1 MMSVMMFFMP
11 ETPYYLITKGKM
23 EQAEKSLSWLRGKQ
37 YDTTKEMGELQA
49 TYQDQIKTGSVSIKQ
64 LLTEVSI
71 QILKFFFLYT
81 LLFFISFFSSFFLLL
96 CQPARL
102 PLVISFYVSTP
113 FLFLFRLT

>member
-11 ETPYYLITKGKM
+11 ETPYYLITKSKM

-71 QILKFFFLYT
+71 QILKVLCLYNS
-81 LLFFISFFSSFFLLL
+81 SFFSSFLLPL
-96 CQPARL
+96 CQPACPTSL
-102 PLVISFYVSTP
+102 Y
-113 FLFLFRLT
+113 LF

>member
-64 LLTEVSI
+64 LLTEVSV
-71 QILKFFFLYT
+71 QILKFFFLYN
-81 LLFFISFFSSFFLLL
+81 SSFFLSFFFFPSSLPACSPYLSLSLL
-96 CQPARL
+96 MSL
-102 PLVISFYVSTP
+102 LHSFFCFV
-113 FLFLFRLT
+113 